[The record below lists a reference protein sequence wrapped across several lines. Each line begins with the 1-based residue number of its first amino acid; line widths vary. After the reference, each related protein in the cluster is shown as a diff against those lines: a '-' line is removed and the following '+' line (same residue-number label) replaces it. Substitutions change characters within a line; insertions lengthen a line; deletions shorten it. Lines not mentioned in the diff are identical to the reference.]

1 VREVSCFTPLYM
13 AAIDPFC
20 KLIVYPALLRGISAQ
35 WSAMFGPDNLTS
47 I

>member
-1 VREVSCFTPLYM
+1 VREVNCFTPLYM
-13 AAIDPFC
+13 AAIDPFR

-35 WSAMFGPDNLTS
+35 WSATFGADKLTS